1 MAARLIPPSEMR
13 TLGIIGGTS
22 WHSTVEYY
30 RHINASINALYGNP
44 TNPPLVLYN
53 LNQAGIHSL
62 QCEGAWD
69 RIADIYYATALRLQA
84 AGCQG
89 LMLAANTP
97 HKIFDNLAGRIALP
111 ILHIADA
118 IGKASAALGTVGLT
132 GTLFT
137 MEHDFISRRLLE
149 RYGVQT
155 LTPASATARVRLH
168 DIIQRELSL
177 GKFELESK
185 RFILDEIA
193 LLEARG
199 AKAVVLG
206 CTELPLIIDQKDLA
220 LPVLDSTLLHAQLA
234 VDFILGDG
242 SASGAD

>member
-22 WHSTVEYY
+22 WYSTVEYY
-30 RHINASINALYGNP
+30 RHINSSINSLYGSP
-44 TNPPLVLYN
+44 INPPLVLYN

-69 RIADIYYATALRLQA
+69 KVADIYHAAALRLHA

-89 LMLAANTP
+89 LLLAANTS
-97 HKIFDNLAGRIALP
+97 HKIFDDLARRIAVP

-118 IGKASAALGTVGLT
+118 IGRASTSLGTVGLM

-149 RYGVQT
+149 RHG
-155 LTPASATARVRLH
+155 
-168 DIIQRELSL
+168 
-177 GKFELESK
+177 
-185 RFILDEIA
+185 
-193 LLEARG
+193 
-199 AKAVVLG
+199 
-206 CTELPLIIDQKDLA
+206 
-220 LPVLDSTLLHAQLA
+220 
-234 VDFILGDG
+234 
-242 SASGAD
+242 